1 MKSFGTHP
9 SFLELDRIALGV
21 IDRDVAEHARSCPD
35 CRGYLERLGEVPR
48 LPASLRGLA
57 PPPRWRRWFALP
69 TWRPLAFA
77 GAAGALA
84 AVAVVVALPGGPG
97 GPQVAPVHAGSGPAY
112 VAAKGLATVAV
123 WVKHGE
129 EIRLWDGVAALAPGD
144 RVQLEIEPGPDHR
157 WFALVAGDEHT
168 RLAVGELE
176 PERRHLLPRSFVLD
190 GAPGPE
196 ELVVLL
202 APGPLPDHRLDEA
215 AAGAE
220 PGVKA
225 IRLVIPKAAP
235 EEVVP

>member
-1 MKSFGTHP
+1 MKSCGTHP
-9 SFLELDRIALGV
+9 SFLELDRIVLGV
-21 IDRDVAEHARSCPD
+21 SDRGVAEHARSCPD
-35 CRGYLERLGEVPR
+35 CRGYLERLGDAPRVP
-48 LPASLRGLA
+48 PAILA
-57 PPPRWRRWFALP
+57 LGRPSRWRRWLALP
-69 TWRPLAFA
+69 DWRPLTFA

-84 AVAVVVALPGGPG
+84 AVALVVMLPGGAAEP
-97 GPQVAPVHAGSGPAY
+97 PVAPVTAGSGPAY

-129 EIRLWDGVAALAPGD
+129 EIRLWDGVGALAPGD

-157 WFALVAGDEHT
+157 WFALVAGDQHT

-202 APGPLPDHRLDEA
+202 APEPLPDHRLAEA
-215 AAGAE
+215 ASGAE

-225 IRLVIPKAAP
+225 IRLVIPKLDR